1 MAQTTM
7 MTKCIGTVNDVVVV
21 IGGVTKMTN
30 AKTVDDVADH
40 IDANYDDD
48 NDTQGSFL
56 RYSITSSVVDHID
69 ANGCNINLFARP
81 QWGGGGGAIGVI
93 GEGWHES

>member
-1 MAQTTM
+1 M

-30 AKTVDDVADH
+30 VKTVDDVADH
-40 IDANYDDD
+40 IDANYDYD

-69 ANGCNINLFARP
+69 ANGRNINLSARP
-81 QWGGGGGAIGVI
+81 RQGGGGGVIGVI